1 LSAVPPYNEEAEE
14 HVIGAC
20 LSSTRALEDISE
32 VVSAE
37 HFYLPSHGRIFTAA
51 LGLMEA
57 GSPVDVVTISER
69 LEQKDAGKAKTIAA
83 SGYPVGN
90 VLRHAEIVRDY
101 STRREMVRVGQEIA
115 RCGFEPSDDIGADLD
130 TAEQL
135 VYRLT
140 SKAQVGELSHVRE
153 GLDDTFALLER
164 PGGEV
169 VGTPTGLPDLDRLT
183 AGFQPGQLV
192 VIAARPS
199 MGKSALAIGQAL
211 HAAVTRNEP
220 VAFFTLEMSRE
231 EINQR
236 LLSALASVNL
246 HRIRTRIGLTPI
258 DRSGLDEARTKLEA
272 APLYVDDTPSV
283 RLTEIRARARRLK
296 AREPDLALICID
308 YLQLMLSESDAQN
321 RNLEISQ
328 ITRGLK
334 VIARELEVPVVA
346 LSQLSRQVEY
356 RHDKRPMLS
365 DLRDSGA
372 IEQDADLVIFIYRE
386 GYYTKEDDT
395 EAELLVAKHRN
406 GPTGAPKVYW
416 SKETASFSSLQPV
429 PF

>member
-1 LSAVPPYNEEAEE
+1 MAE
-14 HVIGAC
+14 VLDA
-20 LSSTRALEDISE
+20 D
-32 VVSAE
+32 
-37 HFYLPSHGRIFTAA
+37 HFYRPTHGRIFTTA
-51 LGLMEA
+51 LDLLEKGEQ
-57 GSPVDVVTISER
+57 VDLVTLSER
-69 LEQKDAGKAKTIAA
+69 LEQKDALKAREIAA
-83 SGYPVGN
+83 MGYAAGN
-90 VLRHAEIVRDY
+90 ALRHAEIVREY
-101 STRREMVRVGQEIA
+101 ATRRDLIRVGQEIA
-115 RCGFEPSDDIGADLD
+115 RYGFEPSQDIGTDLD
-130 TAEQL
+130 SAEQL

-140 SKAQVGELSHVRE
+140 AKVEAGELAHVSE

-169 VGTPTGLPDLDRLT
+169 VGTPTGLSDLDRLT

-211 HAAVTRNEP
+211 HVAIDRREP
-220 VAFFTLEMSRE
+220 VALFTLEMSRE
-231 EINQR
+231 EVNQR
-236 LLSALASVNL
+236 LLAGQASVNL
-246 HRIRTRIGLTPI
+246 HRIRTRIGLTDR
-258 DRSGLDEARTKLEA
+258 DRSDLAVARTAIEE
-272 APLYVDDTPSV
+272 APLYIDDTPSV
-283 RLTEIRARARRLK
+283 RLSEIRARSRRLK
-296 AREPDLALICID
+296 AKQPALALVCVD
-308 YLQLMLSESDAQN
+308 YLQLMLSEDDAQN
-321 RNLEISQ
+321 RNLEIAQ

-356 RHDKRPMLS
+356 RHEKRPMLS

-372 IEQDADLVIFIYRE
+372 IEQDADLVIFIYRD

-395 EAELLVAKHRN
+395 QAELIVSKHRN